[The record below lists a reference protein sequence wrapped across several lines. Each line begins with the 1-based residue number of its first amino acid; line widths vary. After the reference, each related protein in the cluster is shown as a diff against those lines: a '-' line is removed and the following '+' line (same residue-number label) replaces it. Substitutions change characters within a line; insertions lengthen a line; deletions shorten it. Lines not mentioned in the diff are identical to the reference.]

1 MRFHRY
7 CLRKHSRVC
16 HVIDKVPY
24 QDILSI
30 LDSTKFCSSVQNFI
44 DIYFRLS
51 GLPANGQL
59 SDSDCIRVRICEG
72 RFAVLIREVCLIS
85 TSMIMFCYSV
95 DLLIMYHGPF
105 FTVSQPIREGNFII
119 QPKVDFDISVSTV
132 AGLLNLGWARNQISV
147 LYQSITLNSF
157 LLSHSWDDLYMLCFF
172 FFLVSGIKQW
182 RISKPLPLF
191 TKMER

>member
-7 CLRKHSRVC
+7 CLQKHSRVG

-85 TSMIMFCYSV
+85 SSMIMFCYSV
-95 DLLIMYHGPF
+95 DLLIMYGSWPF
-105 FTVSQPIREGNFII
+105 FYRVTAN
-119 QPKVDFDISVSTV
+119 
-132 AGLLNLGWARNQISV
+132 
-147 LYQSITLNSF
+147 
-157 LLSHSWDDLYMLCFF
+157 
-172 FFLVSGIKQW
+172 
-182 RISKPLPLF
+182 
-191 TKMER
+191 